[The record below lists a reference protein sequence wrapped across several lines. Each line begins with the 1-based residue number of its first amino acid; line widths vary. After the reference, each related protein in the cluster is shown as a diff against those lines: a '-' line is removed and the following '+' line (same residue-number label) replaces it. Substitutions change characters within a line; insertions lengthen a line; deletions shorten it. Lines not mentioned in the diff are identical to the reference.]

1 MNSDVCPICLEIR
14 DHYKVLSCKHSICL
28 ECVYLMKKHNTFNA
42 CPLCRAPIKILQP
55 VIIHD
60 SNNSIGISV
69 VPIQENDNSDSNDSI
84 NSNDSSNTNDNNGT
98 LVTRNDPRQDF
109 RNDWDDELVDCMCNL
124 GCGIAITIF
133 IIFLLLMT

>member
-84 NSNDSSNTNDNNGT
+84 NSNDNNGT
-98 LVTRNDPRQDF
+98 LVTRNGPGQDF